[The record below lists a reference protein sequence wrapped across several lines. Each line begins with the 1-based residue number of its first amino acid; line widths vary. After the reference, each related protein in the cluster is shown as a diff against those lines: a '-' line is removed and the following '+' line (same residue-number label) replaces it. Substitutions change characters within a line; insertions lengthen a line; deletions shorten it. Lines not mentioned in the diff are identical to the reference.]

1 MPFLEAYRIVAAVI
15 AGADPAETLDAKT
28 VQARAL
34 RLGRQ
39 YAAQGRVSTPEA
51 LSTELFAS
59 GIALADNAGLLDDS
73 DQIDRDGFLSDID
86 DALEDLR
93 FVRAT
98 ASAFVTSDATREITS

>member
-15 AGADPAETLDAKT
+15 AAADPAETLDSKT

-39 YAAQGRVSTPEA
+39 YAAQGRISTPEA
-51 LSTELFAS
+51 LSTALFAS
-59 GIALADNAGLLDDS
+59 GIALADNAGLLDNH
-73 DQIDRDGFLSDID
+73 DQSDRDEFLADID

-93 FVRAT
+93 SVQAA
-98 ASAFVTSDATREITS
+98 ASALVTTAKTHEMTS